1 MHSKSDNIE
10 IIIYG
15 KPEEVVEEFFESF
28 IHRYQ
33 SNLQESM
40 KGSDFVSFI
49 MFIYCIVN
57 VIKYTP
63 IAVDNI

>member
-10 IIIYG
+10 IMIYG
-15 KPEEVVEEFFESF
+15 KPDEVVEERFESF

-33 SNLQESM
+33 NNLQESM
-40 KGSDFVSFI
+40 KGSDFVRLI

-63 IAVDNI
+63 IVVDNI